1 MICLVTGAESG
12 LGYAAACGLAQEGAT
27 VIMVCDHKKR
37 AKKARIKLI
46 EESQNPNI
54 DLILID
60 WFSQDDIKAKAQE
73 IIQNY
78 PAIHVLLNLAEAYFP
93 IRKLTDDGKERNFAY
108 NVLAPYLF
116 TNELSALLI
125 AADGARLLNLTY
137 ESHRLGAINFLDP
150 GLKYNFSVR
159 DAQRQV
165 ALARLSWTYELNRR
179 LLGTGVDVHAFST
192 DARHPATIKQIPS
205 FLKWAVKL
213 ATRLWERTS
222 DESVDALLRLALSD
236 DYERL
241 SGKYL
246 YRGQIVK
253 SSPITY
259 NKEFNQK
266 LWDTCADHTDS
277 SITSYQEIQDLLL
290 SFNEY

>member
-137 ESHRLGAINFLDP
+137 ESHILGSINFLDP

-159 DAQRQV
+159 YA
-165 ALARLSWTYELNRR
+165 
-179 LLGTGVDVHAFST
+179 
-192 DARHPATIKQIPS
+192 
-205 FLKWAVKL
+205 
-213 ATRLWERTS
+213 
-222 DESVDALLRLALSD
+222 
-236 DYERL
+236 
-241 SGKYL
+241 
-246 YRGQIVK
+246 
-253 SSPITY
+253 
-259 NKEFNQK
+259 
-266 LWDTCADHTDS
+266 
-277 SITSYQEIQDLLL
+277 
-290 SFNEY
+290 